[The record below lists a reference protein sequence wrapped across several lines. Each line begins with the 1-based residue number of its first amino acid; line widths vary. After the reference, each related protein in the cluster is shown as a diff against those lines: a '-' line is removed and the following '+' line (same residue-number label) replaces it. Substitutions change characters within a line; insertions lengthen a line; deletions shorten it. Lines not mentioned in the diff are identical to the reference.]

1 MKRTFF
7 VSLVLAVAIVFCGVA
22 FADPMDDLIDQFEQQ
37 YDAQKPAPYSSVGAD
52 YKQAQAALGA
62 SYTTK
67 ALSLIYK
74 QNQTAVD
81 KYDQLIEKYDQI
93 IEQNKE
99 IIRLL
104 TVIAKEKEG
113 QN

>member
-1 MKRTFF
+1 MKR
-7 VSLVLAVAIVFCGVA
+7 SLFISLILAIVIAFTPVA
-22 FADPMDDLIDQFEQQ
+22 FCDPMDELMGQFEKEFE
-37 YDAQKPAPYSSVGAD
+37 AEKPAPQTSVRAD

-62 SYTTK
+62 SYTAK

-74 QNQTAVD
+74 QNQTVVE

-93 IEQNKE
+93 IEQNQE

-104 TVIAKEKEG
+104 SIIAKEEG
-113 QN
+113 GQK